1 MLIADVILD
10 LKNKSV
16 DKPFSYIVPER
27 FLSVVEVGERCYVE
41 FNNFNRMGFIINLR
55 DDEPLMKLKE
65 INDLIDIEPVVTKE
79 LISLALYLSKTSC
92 YPLISYLETMIPN
105 VLKVNYKKTIKLL
118 DKDDFQLNLIF
129 NGSETLNYDKI
140 DKADLNTIKQALN
153 NRQVEISFDYSK
165 KESIKYEKIV
175 ELYKVPDKLTER
187 RLEIVEYIKKNGNS
201 VPWLK
206 LRDELSV
213 SLETIKRMEELKIVK
228 LYDKEVFRKV
238 ETLKPLKDKMV
249 SFTDEQQKVFDELS
263 SNLDKYSAYLL
274 HGITGSG
281 KTEIYLNLIEKVLE
295 KGKEAIV
302 LVPEISLTPMMTNR
316 FKSRFGEQVA
326 IFHSELSDNVRYDEW
341 RKVLRGEVKIAVGA
355 RSAVFTPFKNLGIII
370 IDEEHEQSY
379 KQDTAPIYH
388 AKDVAE
394 ARAKNHNCMLL
405 LGSATPSIEAYART
419 LKNVYKLV
427 ELKHRHNN
435 FGLPKTV
442 VVDLNLEFRNGM
454 QGYISDRLKNE
465 IESRL
470 NKGEQSLLLLNR
482 RGYSNYIMCRAC
494 GNVEKC
500 PNCDV
505 SLTYHDFDKTLKCHY
520 CGYEKRVEYKCSFCG
535 SKYLEKIGYGTE
547 KLEEEL
553 NRLFENA
560 RVVRMDNDTT
570 RGKNGHEKVLYDF
583 ENNGDILV
591 GTQMIAKGLD
601 FPNVTLVGVINI
613 DQSLKIPDFR
623 SKETTFELLTQVS
636 GRAGRG
642 DKPGLVVVQTYNKNH
657 YAIKYGL
664 MQDYLGFFNEEMK
677 VRKIARFVP
686 FYFMTQI
693 KVKSRDMKVAYTEA
707 MKIKEQLSSS
717 FTEEELIVL
726 GPVPPSIS
734 KIDNFFIF
742 NVILKYKVVNGLDAA
757 LKNIYDDS
765 MKKDVLVSIDRFPT
779 SF

>member
-1 MLIADVILD
+1 MLIAEVILD

-16 DKPFSYIVPER
+16 DKPFSYLVPER
-27 FLSVVEVGERCYVE
+27 FLDVVEIGERCYVE
-41 FNNFNRMGFIINLR
+41 FSNFKRMGFIINLT
-55 DDEPLMKLKE
+55 DKEPDIKLKE
-65 INDLIDIEPVVTKE
+65 IDDLIDIEPVVTKE
-79 LISLALYLSKTSC
+79 LIDVALYLSKTSC

-105 VLKVNYKKTIKLL
+105 ALKVNYSKKVTLL
-118 DKDDFQLNLIF
+118 DKNDFRLGLIF
-129 NGSETLNYDKI
+129 GDDDTLDYNKI
-140 DKADLNTIKQALN
+140 DKSDLPTIKEALN
-153 NRQVEISFDYSK
+153 NKQVEINFKYLT

-175 ELYKVPDKLTER
+175 EIDTVPDKLTER
-187 RLEIVEYIKKNGNS
+187 RKEIVDYIRNNGNS
-201 VPWLK
+201 VQWLK

-213 SLETIKRMEELKIVK
+213 SLDTIKRMEELNIIRI
-228 LYDKEVFRKV
+228 YEKEIFRKV
-238 ETLKPLKDKMV
+238 ETLKPLNDKKV
-249 SFTDEQQKVFDELS
+249 VFTDEQKAVFNELYEH
-263 SNLDKYSAYLL
+263 LDKDDVYLL

-295 KGKEAIV
+295 KGKEAII

-355 RSAVFTPFKNLGIII
+355 RSAIFTPFTNLGIII

-379 KQDTAPIYH
+379 KQDSSPIYH

-394 ARAKNHNCMLL
+394 YRTKKHGCMLL
-405 LGSATPSIEAYART
+405 LGSATPSIESYA
-419 LKNVYKLV
+419 KCFKGVYKKV
-427 ELKHRHNN
+427 ELKNRHNN
-435 FGLPKTV
+435 YGLPKTE
-442 VVDLNLEFRNGM
+442 VVDLNLEFRLGM
-454 QGYISDRLKNE
+454 QGYVSDKLKNE
-465 IESRL
+465 IEKRL
-470 NKGEQSLLLLNR
+470 DKGEQSLLLLNR

-520 CGYEKRVEYKCSFCG
+520 CGYEKTIEYKCSVCG
-535 SKYLEKIGYGTE
+535 SKYLEKIGFGTE

-553 NRLFENA
+553 KNTFPNA
-560 RVVRMDNDTT
+560 RVIRMDNDTT
-570 RGKNGHEKVLYDF
+570 RGKNGHERVLYDF
-583 ENNGDILV
+583 ENNGDILI

-623 SKETTFELLTQVS
+623 SKENTFELLTQVS

-642 DKPGLVVVQTYNKNH
+642 TKPGLVIVQTYNKDH

-664 MQDYLGFFNEEMK
+664 EQNYIGFFNEEMK

-686 FYFMTQI
+686 FYYMTQI
-693 KVKSRDMKVAYTEA
+693 KVKSKELNIAYLEA
-707 MKIKEQLSSS
+707 TRIKEQLSMS
-717 FTEEELIVL
+717 FNEDELIVL
-726 GPVPPSIS
+726 GPLQPTITR
-734 KIDNFFIF
+734 IDNFYIF
-742 NVILKYKVVNGLDAA
+742 NILLKYKNITGLDEA
-757 LKNIYDDS
+757 LKRIYDDS
-765 MKKDVLVSIDRFPT
+765 MKKDILVSIDRFPT